1 MTGLTVPGFIILCV
15 FAGIGV
21 YALVKR
27 HKNRKGKWT
36 ENVFLRKY
44 DKGIPGSY
52 YYRTHR

>member
-1 MTGLTVPGFIILCV
+1 MAGLTVPGFIILCV

-21 YALVKR
+21 YALVKQ

-52 YYRTHR
+52 YYRTHK